1 MFPQWEQG
9 CVPFPPTALTA
20 LTAGDTL
27 TISLDNPFQYW
38 VHEDFWDGGAN
49 PDYNMPTTQRE
60 EIWSKSPA
68 DGSNILIHEC
78 QVSDSHSERFA
89 ARQDRPTGSWGSPLE
104 KDTIQIA
111 ANRRID
117 SVPGRFPFP
126 ARIKSWRSAA

>member
-27 TISLDNPFQYW
+27 AISLDNPFQYW

-60 EIWSKSPA
+60 EIWFKSPA
-68 DGSNILIHEC
+68 DGSNILIHEY
-78 QVSDSHSERFA
+78 QVSDSHSDQPWVDLCADDFESEHDDELGYEVIVFS
-89 ARQDRPTGSWGSPLE
+89 DEDEDEDEYEGGNE
-104 KDTIQIA
+104 
-111 ANRRID
+111 
-117 SVPGRFPFP
+117 
-126 ARIKSWRSAA
+126 